1 MVLDTGNQI
10 TRQELTWRA
19 CDALA
24 AAGKKPSIGLVREWT
39 IASTGAKKGSD
50 GDVQKDISGWFD
62 DLLKLKRDSVID
74 GLPDAVSGLA
84 RDLWRLAVDCAGDA
98 LAGERDALGADKA
111 AADRLVAQAREKTVA
126 AVELAN
132 ALTTRLDIA
141 TETIAGRD
149 DTIRRL
155 EDALAEAR
163 AMLTAKDERLA
174 GIADEL
180 ARTAQ
185 QYAAGLIELEG
196 ARKHSLL
203 QIDQA
208 RSESRHW
215 KGEFE
220 RVDHENRTTLET
232 YRHKASSLATEL
244 AGARGRLSAI
254 EEALATARLRVV
266 ELENKIVAAQTE
278 GSDTGIL
285 SQRPAPA
292 AKRLAGA
299 GSGKGKCMASA
310 LRRRK
315 LSNISIRRA

>member
-1 MVLDTGNQI
+1 MMLDTIRQL

-24 AAGKKPSIGLVREWT
+24 AAGKKPSINLVREWT

-50 GDVQKDISGWFD
+50 GDVQKDIHGWFD
-62 DLLKLKRDSVID
+62 DILKLKRDSVID
-74 GLPDAVSGLA
+74 GLPDAVGSLA
-84 RDLWRLAVDCAGDA
+84 RDLWRLAVDCAGDT
-98 LAGERDALGADKA
+98 LAGERDALGSDKA
-111 AADRLVAQAREKTVA
+111 AADRLVAQAREKTVV
-126 AVELAN
+126 AVDLAN
-132 ALTTRLDIA
+132 TLTTRLDIA

-180 ARTAQ
+180 ARTTQ

-208 RSESRHW
+208 RGESRHW
-215 KGEFE
+215 KAEFE

-232 YRHKASSLATEL
+232 YRQKAAFFATEL

-254 EEALATARLRVV
+254 EEALIAARARNTALEQKLLMAQLQRQSVEPRPRLIAPPTKRSS
-266 ELENKIVAAQTE
+266 VA
-278 GSDTGIL
+278 
-285 SQRPAPA
+285 
-292 AKRLAGA
+292 
-299 GSGKGKCMASA
+299 GKGMASA

-315 LSNISIRRA
+315 L

>member
-1 MVLDTGNQI
+1 MLETGSQI

-39 IASTGAKKGSD
+39 IAATGAKKGSD
-50 GDVQKDISGWFD
+50 GDVQKDIHGWFD
-62 DLLKLKRDSVID
+62 DVLKLKRDSAID
-74 GLPDAVSGLA
+74 GLPDAVGSLA
-84 RDLWRLAVDCAGDA
+84 RDLWRLAVDSASDA

-111 AADRLVAQAREKTVA
+111 AADKLVALAREKTVA
-126 AVELAN
+126 AVERAN
-132 ALTTRLDIA
+132 ALTTRLDIV

-155 EDALAEAR
+155 EEALAQAR
-163 AMLTAKDERLA
+163 AMSIAKDERLA

-180 ARTAQ
+180 ARTTQ

-208 RSESRHW
+208 RGESRHW
-215 KGEFE
+215 KAEFE

-232 YRHKASSLATEL
+232 YRQKASSLATEL

-254 EEALATARLRVV
+254 EEALTAARARNAA
-266 ELENKIVAAQTE
+266 LEQSIAAQVVPQAAE
-278 GSDTGIL
+278 PKP
-285 SQRPAPA
+285 RPVAKA
-292 AKRLAGA
+292 AKRLPAA
-299 GSGKGKCMASA
+299 GKGMASA
-310 LRRRK
+310 LRRK
-315 LSNISIRRA
+315 LRFGVP

>member
-1 MVLDTGNQI
+1 MMLDTI
-10 TRQELTWRA
+10 RELTRQELTWRA

-39 IASTGAKKGSD
+39 IASTGTKKGSD
-50 GDVQKDISGWFD
+50 GDVQKDIHGWFD
-62 DLLKLKRDSVID
+62 DVLKLKRDSVID
-74 GLPDAVSGLA
+74 GLPDAVGSLA
-84 RDLWRLAVDCAGDA
+84 RDLWRLAVDCAGQA
-98 LAGERDALGADKA
+98 LAGERDALGLDKA
-111 AADRLVAQAREKTVA
+111 AADKLVTQAREKTVV

-163 AMLTAKDERLA
+163 TMLIAKDERLA

-208 RSESRHW
+208 RGESRHW
-215 KGEFE
+215 KAEFE
-220 RVDHENRTTLET
+220 RVDYENRTTLET
-232 YRHKASSLATEL
+232 YRQKASSLATEL

-254 EEALATARLRVV
+254 EEALTAARVRNAA
-266 ELENKIVAAQTE
+266 LEQSVAAQAARQETE
-278 GSDTGIL
+278 L
-285 SQRPAPA
+285 RPRPIVPTT
-292 AKRLAGA
+292 KRASA
-299 GSGKGKCMASA
+299 GKGMASA

-315 LSNISIRRA
+315 L